1 MKIAVHITSFYG
13 DNYKERIIFL
23 KKIIKNYQIISKKI
37 DIFIHTN
44 KVSKILESK
53 NVKLILHDLEN
64 KNPFYLSWLSR
75 PMMEKQKD
83 KYDCFIYSEDDILF
97 SKKNFE
103 YWLKYKE
110 ICLKNNHNLGFI
122 RIEKKNEEI
131 FSTDLIKKINY
142 FLKINNKVF
151 AVNDV
156 NSYCA
161 FWIYDKKEFI
171 KFTQSKF
178 WNFTW
183 KGKNI
188 HAFYGIREMSAIGWH
203 GKNMSRYKHTL
214 IPMTKNKLDRDSYIL
229 HLTNN
234 HALSNHPVG
243 FGSIKKN
250 DITEKKLIDIHLK
263 KKEPF
268 FLKFLKYKFRKF
280 LNI

>member
-53 NVKLILHDLEN
+53 NVKFILHDLEN

-203 GKNMSRYKHTL
+203 GKNMSRYKYTL
-214 IPMTKNKLDRDSYIL
+214 IPMTKNKLNSDSYIL

-263 KKEPF
+263 KKEPI

-280 LNI
+280 FNI

>member
-75 PMMEKQKD
+75 PMMEKQKN

-103 YWLKYKE
+103 YWIKYKE

-122 RIEKKNEEI
+122 RIEKKMR
-131 FSTDLIKKINY
+131 K
-142 FLKINNKVF
+142 
-151 AVNDV
+151 
-156 NSYCA
+156 
-161 FWIYDKKEFI
+161 
-171 KFTQSKF
+171 
-178 WNFTW
+178 
-183 KGKNI
+183 
-188 HAFYGIREMSAIGWH
+188 
-203 GKNMSRYKHTL
+203 
-214 IPMTKNKLDRDSYIL
+214 
-229 HLTNN
+229 
-234 HALSNHPVG
+234 
-243 FGSIKKN
+243 
-250 DITEKKLIDIHLK
+250 
-263 KKEPF
+263 F
-268 FLKFLKYKFRKF
+268 FLQ
-280 LNI
+280 I

>member
-103 YWLKYKE
+103 YWLKHKE

-131 FSTDLIKKINY
+131 FSTDITKKINY

-151 AVNDV
+151 AINDV

-203 GKNMSRYKHTL
+203 GKNMSKYKYTL
-214 IPMTKNKLDRDSYIL
+214 IPMTKNKLNKDSYIL

-263 KKEPF
+263 KKEPI

-280 LNI
+280 FNI

>member
-1 MKIAVHITSFYG
+1 MKIAVHITSFHG

-44 KVSKILESK
+44 KISKILESK

-142 FLKINNKVF
+142 FLRINNKVF

-178 WNFTW
+178 WNFRW
-183 KGKNI
+183 KGKNM
-188 HAFYGIREMSAIGWH
+188 HAFYGVREMSAIGWH
-203 GKNMSRYKHTL
+203 GKNMSRYNYTL
-214 IPMTKNKLDRDSYIL
+214 IPMTKNKLNSGSYIL

-243 FGSIKKN
+243 FGSLKKS
-250 DITEKKLIDIHLK
+250 DIIEKKLIDIHLK
-263 KKEPF
+263 KNEPI

-280 LNI
+280 FNI